1 MEKNNK
7 HYLIILV
14 LFFSILFFFSK
25 SFANE
30 NVNFLSLKNNKVNLR
45 QGPSFEYPIKL
56 TYKKKYLPIL
66 ILDKSETW
74 RKIKDFESNFGW
86 IHVSQLSKK
95 KSAINKKN
103 NSVLYKKPTIYS
115 KPIAKLEIG
124 RLVLIK
130 RCQVN
135 GVKLLLVALVD
146 GFIKI
151 LYGEKLIKI
160 FKFYFRSKRSR
171 FITFVHADIKS
182 ARNLVLE
189 SSEA

>member
-1 MEKNNK
+1 MKKNNK

-14 LFFSILFFFSK
+14 LFFSILFFFPK

-45 QGPSFEYPIKL
+45 QGPSFKYPIKL

-74 RKIKDFESNFGW
+74 RKIKDFESNSGW

-130 RCQVN
+130 KCQAKWCKITS
-135 GVKLLLVALVD
+135 G
-146 GFIKI
+146 GFSGWVYKNSLWGKI
-151 LYGEKLIKI
+151 
-160 FKFYFRSKRSR
+160 
-171 FITFVHADIKS
+171 
-182 ARNLVLE
+182 N
-189 SSEA
+189 